1 MKDLLNK
8 YKKRLIASALVLLT
22 ATAIFF
28 TNGDVSQFIKVVDA
42 FQTGEISNTS
52 QVLEDALKAEDLTP
66 PPAE

>member
-1 MKDLLNK
+1 MKDLLK
-8 YKKRLIASALVLLT
+8 RYKKSLIASALVLLT
-22 ATAIFF
+22 AIAVFF

-52 QVLEDALKAEDLTP
+52 QVLEDALKAEELTP